1 MNPALAYMCD
11 KDLDAL
17 AHDVWKEQSARIEKN
32 IQEGKY
38 PTLNEEERVLLSN
51 NKRAQLLIAY
61 QKRNNHLPVM
71 VAMKYTDFAFKQ
83 KESKT

>member
-1 MNPALAYMCD
+1 MNPALSYMCD

-32 IQEGKY
+32 IQDGKY
-38 PTLNEEERVLLSN
+38 PPFNEEEQALLN
-51 NKRAQLLIAY
+51 DNKRAQLTHDYL
-61 QKRNNHLPVM
+61 KRTKLPAM